1 MQNDLFTLEE
11 THVEQFYRDGYFMAP
26 KLLSRE
32 NVDAINACYVKQI
45 AEMEGTEWRSMGF
58 DDEAQAILKSSRL
71 IQMFEQ
77 ILGGPTRLWLGMY
90 AVVPPRG
97 RGLEWHQD
105 NMYTHVLG
113 HMMNAFV
120 ALDDISSENAGLWIA
135 PRTHLL
141 GRQSNLNAPGEH
153 RRAADPD
160 NPEAVPPLKA
170 GDALFFHR
178 ELLHHSKENQ
188 TDVPRR
194 AFAFQ
199 VSSAYC
205 RYAETG
211 KLLEDREIL
220 AG

>member
-1 MQNDLFTLEE
+1 MDSALFSLTED
-11 THVEQFYRDGYFMAP
+11 HVEQFYREGYFLAP
-26 KLLSRE
+26 GLISQSD
-32 NVDAINACYVKQI
+32 VDSINSCYVNQI
-45 AEMEGTEWRSMGF
+45 AEMEGSEWRSMGF
-58 DDEAQAILKSSRL
+58 DEKAQTILKNPRL
-71 IQMFEQ
+71 ISMFEQ

-90 AVVPPRG
+90 AVVPPGG

-120 ALDDISSENAGLWIA
+120 ALDDITTENAGLWVA

-141 GRQSNLNAPGEH
+141 GRQPNLNAPGEH
-153 RRAADPD
+153 RRAADPE
-160 NPEAVPPLKA
+160 NPEAVPPMKA
-170 GDALFFHR
+170 GDAVFFHR
-178 ELLHHSKENQ
+178 ELLHHSKENN
-188 TDVPRR
+188 TAEPRR

-211 KLLEDREIL
+211 KLLEDREKL
-220 AG
+220 GA